1 MASSS
6 PSPPS
11 YLTHLPLHPSHQ
23 GESEKR
29 VEDDESRVPIHI
41 VTAATQLPVEFLE
54 PSPQSKLVIGFDC
67 EGVDLCRKGTLCVM
81 QLAFPDA
88 VYLVDAIEGGEELI
102 IACKPAL
109 ESNYITKVIHD
120 CKRDSEALYFQFGI
134 KLNNVVD
141 TQLTCVCAFFS
152 SSQHL
157 LAISPDW
164 PVSSFS
170 ANPQPEFAT
179 VQLSQC
185 VRAPLNADLS
195 THHSS
200 FTIQLWLRYPVC
212 QDSWAGWR
220 FSSLGY
226 QHDQIAYSLIEE
238 QEGRKRL
245 RDDYISFVGLLADPR
260 YCGSVVLCISYD
272 EKEEVRVLLRQDPK
286 FWTHRPLSEQ
296 MIRAAADDVRFLL
309 YIYRQMM
316 EKLNERS
323 LWYLAVHGA
332 LYCRCFCL
340 NSNNF
345 ADWPSLPSIPVDNL
359 NADGN
364 DLEEEILSVLDIP
377 QGKMGLVIGK
387 RGATILSIKRSC
399 NAEILTGGPK
409 GPPDK
414 VFIIGPV
421 KEVRKAEAMIRGRI
435 LDI

>member
-141 TQLTCVCAFFS
+141 TQ
-152 SSQHL
+152 
-157 LAISPDW
+157 
-164 PVSSFS
+164 
-170 ANPQPEFAT
+170 
-179 VQLSQC
+179 
-185 VRAPLNADLS
+185 
-195 THHSS
+195 
-200 FTIQLWLRYPVC
+200 
-212 QDSWAGWR
+212 
-220 FSSLGY
+220 
-226 QHDQIAYSLIEE
+226 IAYSLIEE

-260 YCGSVVLCISYD
+260 YCGISYD

-309 YIYRQMM
+309 YIYHQMM

-387 RGATILSIKRSC
+387 RGATILSIKQSC